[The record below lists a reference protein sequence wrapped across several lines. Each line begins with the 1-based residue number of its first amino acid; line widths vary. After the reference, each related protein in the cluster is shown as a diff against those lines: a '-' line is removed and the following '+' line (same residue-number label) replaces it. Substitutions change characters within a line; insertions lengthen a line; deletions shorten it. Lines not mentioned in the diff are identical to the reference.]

1 MVATNLQ
8 SIAEHVIHR
17 AKRQGYVLPA
27 DIRDELSQAA
37 LPDDLWKN
45 VAALARPS
53 LTYRRG
59 RYYFRAPVSERVRR
73 EQTQQRGIQKALRQ
87 IIKRHRAGADK
98 TERRGQD
105 RLDFVQPV
113 QVVTDDGREFTL
125 LSRDLSMS
133 GIRLV
138 GTRRLLG
145 QKVRVLIPGED
156 EAAPW
161 SFRVQILWTCAI
173 GDDLVEN
180 GGTFIEVN
188 EIRAFET
195 RCPQYVSYETRSRAL
210 NSTHVIGQFHQVT

>member
-1 MVATNLQ
+1 MIATNLQ
-8 SIAEHVIHR
+8 SIAEHIIHR
-17 AKRQGYVLPA
+17 AKRQGYILPA

-37 LPDDLWKN
+37 LPDELWKN
-45 VAALARPS
+45 VLALARPS

-59 RYYFRAPVSERVRR
+59 RYYFEAPVSERVRQ

-87 IIKRHRAGADK
+87 IIKQHRARAGK

-105 RLDFVQPV
+105 RIDFVQPV
-113 QVVTDDGREFTL
+113 KVVTDDGREFTL
-125 LSRDLSMS
+125 LSRDLSTS

-145 QKVRVLIPGED
+145 QKVRVLVPRSD

-161 SFRVQILWTCAI
+161 NFRVQILWTCAL

-180 GGTFIEVN
+180 GGTFMEVN
-188 EIRAFET
+188 GDA
-195 RCPQYVSYETRSRAL
+195 V
-210 NSTHVIGQFHQVT
+210 